1 MIRSS
6 VKYVFWM
13 FLLLF
18 FKQAA
23 AQNMSVNGRFNTHYF
38 SVDDFGSA
46 GQIWAGAQG
55 SDGSV
60 YFGNR
65 QDILVYNGIEWN
77 KIKTASTGKGK
88 QFRDIAHESMV
99 REIFRASDDILY
111 VGRENN
117 FGYIAYND
125 SGAPTYYPLFAKKG
139 NNEPGN
145 FWNIYELSGQ
155 RILYVGENALY
166 TVKQKKIE
174 GKLEIPSQF
183 NGFTCRTSSR
193 FGKGFLLIYQKG
205 TDDGGRITKYLFID
219 AFTAKM
225 KELKLPENVR
235 LRNIRG
241 SFEINGIWYLLD
253 ISGDFYS
260 AKPENGGFQWN
271 SEKESPFPEM
281 RGASP
286 NYIRRDGNFL
296 FMGTETQ
303 GVIIADLE
311 GHLIRR
317 IDFYDGLENLY
328 VFKLFHDAEGNLWLC
343 LDNGIQL
350 IETSS
355 PITYFKKTEG
365 ISSLAESIVFD
376 GKEML
381 VALHPDISSIKID
394 NTHRTFATNNA
405 MQQDV
410 YDLETFTTSKG
421 KRTLVIAYNGIY
433 EYFPANNSTK
443 FISPSYAYS
452 LCQDPNNKDIVYLTL
467 EAGIAQLKLLPNGSW
482 EYKDLYVSKNGETFS
497 LTVLNGEIYFGVSD
511 VGLGIYDVKTKKT
524 RIVKENNPKKGES
537 CSYYVEKF
545 QGQIVIE
552 TTRGIAILSKD
563 ERSMKAI
570 PQNKEFFGTTKND
583 LHRIININD
592 EQLWVVVYRDLT
604 DGKFEIITGWLE
616 KHGENNWKW
625 IKWPLAGMRK
635 AGIVSSIV
643 QGPDNE
649 IWLGASNGIYVVN
662 FDAIRKYR
670 NRLTV
675 SIDRFEAD
683 GKTLRFNVFKAKKL
697 EDLNYGQNSFRVTF
711 HANSYSGKEH
721 MEYRYKLEGFNDEW
735 SDWSDQYYKDFQK
748 IGEGTYVLKLQARN
762 GFGIESEV
770 LNYEITILPPWYRT
784 IWAYILYLIA
794 LIVLVFVIV
803 QLSTQ
808 RVKRQ
813 NQRLE
818 ATVQER
824 TSEIAEQN
832 KQLEQQKTE
841 IIQKTTDILDSIQY
855 AKRIQTTILPAA
867 SRLNE
872 LFHEHFVFYR
882 PKDIVSGDFYW
893 ARELQGVTVFAAV
906 DCTGHGVPGSLVSIV
921 GNNGLLRAV
930 NEFKLTEPREVLD
943 KLREIVVGA
952 FRSEGQSDVKDG
964 MDIALCAIDFETGVL
979 KYAGAN
985 NECVIIRKGELIELK
1000 PDKQP
1005 IGQFIDAKPF
1015 SQKEFQLEDDDCI
1028 YLYTDGYVDQFGGD
1042 KAKKFKS
1049 RPFKSMLLELS
1060 ALPMITQFN
1069 AVQEAFDSWKGELDQ
1084 VDDVC
1089 VFGIRY
1095 KKK

>member
-6 VKYVFWM
+6 VKYVIWM

-18 FKQAA
+18 FKPAA
-23 AQNMSVNGRFNTHYF
+23 AQNMSVNGKFNTHYF

-55 SDGSV
+55 SDGNV

-88 QFRDIAHESMV
+88 KYSDVAHESMT
-99 REIFRASDDILY
+99 REIYRASDDVLY

-125 SGAPTYYPLFAKKG
+125 SGAPNYYPLFAKKG
-139 NNEPGN
+139 TNEPGN

-155 RILYVGENALY
+155 RILFVGENALY

-174 GKLEIPSQF
+174 QKLEIPEQF
-183 NGFTCRTSSR
+183 KGFSCKTSSR

-205 TDDGGRITKYLFID
+205 TDDGKRITKYLFID
-219 AFTAKM
+219 ALTAKM
-225 KELKLPENVR
+225 KELKLPENIR

-260 AKPENGGFQWN
+260 AKPENGGYVWN
-271 SEKESPFPEM
+271 TEKESLFPEM

-303 GVIIADLE
+303 GLLISDLE
-311 GHLIRR
+311 GHIIRR

-328 VFKLFHDAEGNLWLC
+328 VFKLFHDA
-343 LDNGIQL
+343 
-350 IETSS
+350 
-355 PITYFKKTEG
+355 
-365 ISSLAESIVFD
+365 
-376 GKEML
+376 
-381 VALHPDISSIKID
+381 
-394 NTHRTFATNNA
+394 NTHRSFATNAA

-421 KRTLVIAYNGIY
+421 KRTLVIAYNGVY
-433 EYFPANNSTK
+433 EYFPSNNSTK
-443 FISPSYAYS
+443 FLSPSYAYS

-482 EYKDLYVSKNGETFS
+482 EYKALYIPKNGSPFS
-497 LTVLNGEIYFGVSD
+497 LTVLNGKIYFGVTD

-524 RIVKENNPKKGES
+524 RFIKEVNPKKGES

-545 QGQIVIE
+545 QGEIVIE
-552 TTRGIAILSKD
+552 TTGGIAILSED

-570 PQNKEFFGTTKND
+570 SQNKEFFGDTKND

-604 DGKFEIITGWLE
+604 DGKFEIVTGWLE
-616 KHGENNWKW
+616 KHGKNNWKW

-670 NRLTV
+670 NHLTV
-675 SIDRFEAD
+675 SIDRFEAG
-683 GKTLRFNVFKAKKL
+683 GKTLRFNVFRAKKL
-697 EDLNYGQNSFRVTF
+697 EPLTYGQNSFSVTF
-711 HANSYSGKEH
+711 HANSYSGKDH

-770 LNYEITILPPWYRT
+770 LEYEITILPPWYRT

-813 NQRLE
+813 NQRLD
-818 ATVQER
+818 R
-824 TSEIAEQN
+824 
-832 KQLEQQKTE
+832 
-841 IIQKTTDILDSIQY
+841 
-855 AKRIQTTILPAA
+855 
-867 SRLNE
+867 
-872 LFHEHFVFYR
+872 
-882 PKDIVSGDFYW
+882 
-893 ARELQGVTVFAAV
+893 
-906 DCTGHGVPGSLVSIV
+906 
-921 GNNGLLRAV
+921 
-930 NEFKLTEPREVLD
+930 
-943 KLREIVVGA
+943 
-952 FRSEGQSDVKDG
+952 
-964 MDIALCAIDFETGVL
+964 
-979 KYAGAN
+979 
-985 NECVIIRKGELIELK
+985 
-1000 PDKQP
+1000 
-1005 IGQFIDAKPF
+1005 
-1015 SQKEFQLEDDDCI
+1015 
-1028 YLYTDGYVDQFGGD
+1028 
-1042 KAKKFKS
+1042 
-1049 RPFKSMLLELS
+1049 
-1060 ALPMITQFN
+1060 
-1069 AVQEAFDSWKGELDQ
+1069 
-1084 VDDVC
+1084 
-1089 VFGIRY
+1089 
-1095 KKK
+1095 